1 MLVQEIFRLLEIE
14 KIKNLGGGVKVFIL
28 NAIVCLG
35 VLAVFKYANFI
46 IYNINL
52 IFRQVDLETF
62 DIVLPIGISF
72 YTFQAIGYVT
82 DVYKGTTRA
91 EKNVFKYALF
101 VSFFPQ
107 LIAGPIERSNNLL
120 LQISE
125 NKKFDYY
132 KARDGVYLMI
142 WGYFIK
148 MVVADRIAIFV
159 DAVYADIIT
168 YSGWYLIVATIL
180 FAFQVY
186 CDFAGYSIIAMGSA
200 KIIGFE
206 LMDNFNAP
214 YTSSSIGEFWRRWH
228 ISLSSWFRD
237 YLYIPLGGNRKGIIR
252 KYANLMLVFM
262 VSGLWHGA
270 SWNYVI
276 WGGVNGLYQ
285 VIGDLKDKYIK
296 RINNID
302 VAERKNGEKNI
313 GFHILLTFLLIDFSW
328 IFFRAESVG
337 KSFEVLK
344 SIKNANNIHILFDG
358 TLSSSVLS
366 HKGFMLMIWGI
377 ITVIIV
383 DLLKR
388 NGICVRDWI
397 QKQGYI
403 TRLFVVTISL
413 VIIFVYGIY
422 GAAYDAT
429 SFIYFQF

>member
-1 MLVQEIFRLLEIE
+1 MLFNSFDFAFFFPVVIVIYFILPSKIRYIWLLVSSYFFYMNWNVKYVLILVLITLVSYVSARNIQTIRDR
-14 KIKNLGGGVKVFIL
+14 KDKKFGGGVKVFIL

-262 VSGLWHGA
+262 VSTGSG
-270 SWNYVI
+270 SN
-276 WGGVNGLYQ
+276 
-285 VIGDLKDKYIK
+285 
-296 RINNID
+296 
-302 VAERKNGEKNI
+302 
-313 GFHILLTFLLIDFSW
+313 
-328 IFFRAESVG
+328 
-337 KSFEVLK
+337 
-344 SIKNANNIHILFDG
+344 
-358 TLSSSVLS
+358 
-366 HKGFMLMIWGI
+366 
-377 ITVIIV
+377 
-383 DLLKR
+383 
-388 NGICVRDWI
+388 
-397 QKQGYI
+397 
-403 TRLFVVTISL
+403 
-413 VIIFVYGIY
+413 
-422 GAAYDAT
+422 
-429 SFIYFQF
+429 